1 MKKYIVYDNYKV
13 GYIKDICTCEK
24 CKERGRAEVFIN
36 DLNDGYLDC
45 IKANEIED
53 IIYLGDSITDAINEL
68 TTHFRRELETKE
80 KANRCLQGL
89 VDLYSNIKSK

>member
-13 GYIKDICTCEK
+13 GYIENICTCEK

-36 DLNDGYLDC
+36 DLNDDYLDC

-53 IIYLGDSITDAINEL
+53 IIYLGDSITDAISEL
-68 TTHFRRELETKE
+68 IKHFEREIETKD
-80 KANRCLQGL
+80 KVNKYLQSL
-89 VDLYSNIKSK
+89 VDLYSELKN